1 MAPVS
6 SNNCWPFGSLIRFF
20 LRPAATATISFSWA
34 FVTAEMYTFLKIVGN
49 FHVQNLKR
57 HSVLLRFLPGQIVNG
72 HGQRRDVVLK
82 MYKQFLAFVLE
93 KVGQI
98 PIG

>member
-1 MAPVS
+1 MNKCLP
-6 SNNCWPFGSLIRFF
+6 
-20 LRPAATATISFSWA
+20 
-34 FVTAEMYTFLKIVGN
+34 
-49 FHVQNLKR
+49 
-57 HSVLLRFLPGQIVNG
+57 FLPGQIVNG